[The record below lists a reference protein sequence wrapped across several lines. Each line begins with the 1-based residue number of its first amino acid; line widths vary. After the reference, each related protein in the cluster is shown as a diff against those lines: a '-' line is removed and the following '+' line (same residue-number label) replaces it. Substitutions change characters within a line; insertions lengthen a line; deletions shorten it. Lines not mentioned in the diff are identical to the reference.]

1 MRLDKYLKVSRI
13 FKRRTVAK
21 DISDH
26 DRVLINDRIAKPSTD
41 VKSNDIITIVYGTK
55 TLKIKVLEV
64 IDSSKK
70 ADAEKMY
77 EVIEEIRHEQVL
89 NPVLPNKEE

>member
-26 DRVLINDRIAKPSTD
+26 ERVFINGRVAKPSTE
-41 VKSNDIITIVYGTK
+41 VKPQDLVKIVYGTK
-55 TLKIKVLEV
+55 TLTIRVMQ
-64 IDSSKK
+64 IQDSSKK
-70 ADAEKMY
+70 EDASKMY
-77 EVIEEIRHEQVL
+77 EVVEEIKNESQTDTR
-89 NPVLPNKEE
+89 LPKTE

>member
-26 DRVLINDRIAKPSTD
+26 ERVLINGKVAKPATT
-41 VKSNDIITIVYGTK
+41 VKENDLITIVYGTK
-55 TLKIKVLEV
+55 KLTVRVMQIQE
-64 IDSSKK
+64 SSKK

-77 EVIEEIRHEQVL
+77 EVVADEKIPAPADGGLR
-89 NPVLPNKEE
+89 

>member
-26 DRVLINDRIAKPSTD
+26 DRVLINNRIAKPSSD
-41 VKSNDIITIVYGTK
+41 VKPNDVITIVYGTK
-55 TLKIKVLEV
+55 TLRIKVLAV
-64 IDSSKK
+64 FDSSKK

-77 EVIEEIRHEQVL
+77 EVIDEIRHENGVNPELL
-89 NPVLPNKEE
+89 NKQ

>member
-26 DRVLINDRIAKPSTD
+26 ERVFINDRIAKPSSE
-41 VKSNDIITIVYGTK
+41 VKPNDIIKIVYGTK
-55 TLKIKVLEV
+55 TLTIKVLAVFE
-64 IDSSKK
+64 STKK
-70 ADAEKMY
+70 EDADKMY
-77 EVIEEIRHEQVL
+77 EVIEELRHDNQ
-89 NPVLPNKEE
+89 

>member
-26 DRVLINDRIAKPSTD
+26 DRVLINNKVAKPSTE
-41 VKSNDIITIVYGTK
+41 VKPNDIITIVYGTK
-55 TLKIKVLEV
+55 TLRIKVLAV
-64 IDSSKK
+64 FDSSKK

-77 EVIEEIRHEQVL
+77 EVIDEIRHENSA
-89 NPVLPNKEE
+89 NPELPNK

>member
-26 DRVLINDRIAKPSTD
+26 DRVLVNDKVAKPSTAVREGD
-41 VKSNDIITIVYGTK
+41 VVTIVYGAKKLT
-55 TLKIKVLEV
+55 VRV
-64 IDSSKK
+64 IRTAESAKK
-70 ADAEKMY
+70 ADADGMY
-77 EVIEEIRHEQVL
+77 EVVAEEKIAVAPDASLR
-89 NPVLPNKEE
+89 

>member
-26 DRVLINDRIAKPSTD
+26 ERVLINGRTAKPSSE
-41 VKSNDIITIVYGTK
+41 VKSGDLITIIYGQK
-55 TLKIKVLEV
+55 TLIIKVMQVL
-64 IDSSKK
+64 DSSKK
-70 ADAEKMY
+70 EDALKMY
-77 EVIEEIRHEQVL
+77 EVVEEKKHADEPDTR
-89 NPVLPNKEE
+89 LPKTE

>member
-26 DRVLINDRIAKPSTD
+26 DRVLINDRVAKPSSE
-41 VKSNDIITIVYGTK
+41 VKPNDTITIIYGTK
-55 TLKIKVLEV
+55 TLTIKVLAV
-64 IDSSKK
+64 FDSSKK
-70 ADAEKMY
+70 EDAEKMY
-77 EVIEEIRHEQVL
+77 EVIEELRHDFQ
-89 NPVLPNKEE
+89 

>member
-26 DRVLINDRIAKPSTD
+26 DRVLINGKIAKPAAN
-41 VKSNDIITIVYGTK
+41 VKENDLITIVYGTK
-55 TLKIKVLEV
+55 KLTVRVLQ
-64 IDSSKK
+64 IQDSSRK
-70 ADAEKMY
+70 ADADKMY
-77 EVIEEIRHEQVL
+77 EVVADEKIAAPADGGLR
-89 NPVLPNKEE
+89 

>member
-26 DRVLINDRIAKPSTD
+26 ERVLVNEKVAKPSTAVKEGD
-41 VKSNDIITIVYGTK
+41 VITIVYGTK
-55 TLKIKVLEV
+55 KLSVRVLKTA
-64 IDSSKK
+64 DSAKK
-70 ADAEKMY
+70 SDADQMY
-77 EVIEEIRHEQVL
+77 EVVAEEKIASTPGDALR
-89 NPVLPNKEE
+89 